1 MLLCGSLFFLNDNIE
16 RRSRRPVQFDCPLQ
30 LLDKRYREPEPR

>member
-16 RRSRRPVQFDCPLQ
+16 RRSTFTVQSDRALQ
-30 LLDKRYREPEPR
+30 LLHKRYREPEPQ